1 MHLEGGLFTLGYAA
15 NLLGGIMRLF
25 QLWWVAFEQMD
36 LFGLQSHA
44 KHRLSSCVL
53 RYVTRAIGIVLGD
66 ASTFRCNKR
75 SKISL
80 RFSPNQVTA

>member
-53 RYVTRAIGIVLGD
+53 RYVTRAIGIFLGD
-66 ASTFRCNKR
+66 ASSFRCNKR
-75 SKISL
+75 SNFLYVFHPTK
-80 RFSPNQVTA
+80 